1 MKHRH
6 LLLLPALAWLAVTG
20 CATSEHW
27 SAAGG
32 NKDIGVVRLS
42 YEYPESQEPV
52 MNEIKADQIADNRCS
67 TWGYQRAE
75 LIPGVLRDCSIEDG
89 NRCSVWKVT
98 REYQCANETSAPT
111 LAGNWAR

>member
-1 MKHRH
+1 MKHRS
-6 LLLLPALAWLAVTG
+6 LLLLPVLALLAAG
-20 CATSEHW
+20 CATGERW
-27 SAAGG
+27 SASGG
-32 NKDIGVVRLS
+32 NKEIGVVRLS

-52 MNEIKADQIADNRCS
+52 MNEIKADRIADNRCS
-67 TWGYQRAE
+67 TWGYERAE

-98 REYQCANETSAPT
+98 REYRCANEQGPT